1 MRTFLSVAA
10 ALSLTITALAQTKG
24 GDAKGKAPAAPANAA
39 APKAASSATPATLSQ
54 LMKGIF
60 YPNSNVIFAAQND
73 DPAKI
78 PPAKDASIAVN
89 PLESAY
95 GKWEAVENSG
105 LALAEATR
113 LLTVAGRKCSNGR
126 PVPLSNPDWAKLVN
140 GMKQAGLA
148 TYEAAKTKNQDKIVD
163 AADVMT
169 QACSNCHDKYREVA
183 DRCK

>member
-1 MRTFLSVAA
+1 MRTLLLMSAA
-10 ALSLTITALAQTKG
+10 VLLTVSASGQSKA
-24 GDAKGKAPAAPANAA
+24 GDTKGKAAAPAKAA
-39 APKAASSATPATLSQ
+39 APKATASATPATLSQ

-78 PPAKDASIAVN
+78 APAKDASIAVN

-105 LALAEATR
+105 LALAEAAR
-113 LLTVAGRKCSNGR
+113 LLTVPGRKCSNGR
-126 PVPLSNPDWAKLVN
+126 PVPLSNPDWAKLVD
-140 GMKQAGLA
+140 GMRQAGLA
-148 TYEAAKTKNQDKIVD
+148 TYAAAKTKDQDKIVD

>member
-1 MRTFLSVAA
+1 MRTLISTLA
-10 ALSLTITALAQTKG
+10 ALMLTVTVFGQSK
-24 GDAKGKAPAAPANAA
+24 DAKGKAPAPAKATAAKGAPSGPPAN
-39 APKAASSATPATLSQ
+39 LSQ

-73 DPAKI
+73 DPAKV
-78 PPAKDASIAVN
+78 PPAKDPSIAVN

-95 GKWEAVENSG
+95 GKWEAVENSA
-105 LALAEATR
+105 LALAEASR
-113 LLTVAGRKCSNGR
+113 LLLVSGRKCSNGR
-126 PVPLSNPDWAKLVN
+126 PVPLQNADWAKLVD
-140 GMKQAGLA
+140 GMRQAGMA
-148 TYEAAKTKNQDKIVD
+148 TYAAAKTKDQDKIVD